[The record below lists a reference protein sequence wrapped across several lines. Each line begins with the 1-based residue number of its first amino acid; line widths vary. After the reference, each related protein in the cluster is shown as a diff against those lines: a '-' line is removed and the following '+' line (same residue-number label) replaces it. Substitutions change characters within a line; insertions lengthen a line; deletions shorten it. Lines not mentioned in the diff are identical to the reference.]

1 MEKKNIL
8 IGYTKWL
15 LKWLLIIAVA
25 LSVAQGVGVL
35 YEQEIDMI
43 ALSCG
48 KSGTNDYLLKK
59 RRDKDTPSY
68 IYAGAYRF
76 GNFTKDSFKKL
87 KRVAKFKSV
96 QGNSYVF
103 FDYEFSNVYLRE
115 LNRVN
120 LEMNFF
126 SWTEKRMKGLKRSCK
141 VIDVDEFYAIVEE
154 ETKKRQDKMKI

>member
-35 YEQEIDMI
+35 YEREIDMI

-48 KSGTNDYLLKK
+48 KSGTYDYQVKK
-59 RRDKDTPSY
+59 RRDKDTPSH

-76 GNFTKDSFKKL
+76 GDFTKNSFKKL
-87 KRVAKFKSV
+87 KRVAKFTSV
-96 QGNSYVF
+96 QGDSYVF
-103 FDYEFSNVYLRE
+103 NDYEFSNAYLRV

-126 SWTEKRMKGLKRSCK
+126 SFNKHRMKGLKLSCK